1 MSEDIFKSTP
11 ETKKTKKFH
20 FKKKIMTHFDEVLGF
35 KEETKKTTYE
45 IDFEFIQQLAE
56 RMDSNKNKYQPY
68 NWQKPIDVEKLKQSL
83 FRHVVEVMKGNFKDE
98 DREFG
103 HLEAIALNSM
113 FINYQLKNQK

>member
-1 MSEDIFKSTP
+1 
-11 ETKKTKKFH
+11 
-20 FKKKIMTHFDEVLGF
+20 MTHFDEVLGF
-35 KEETKKTTYE
+35 KEEAKKTNYE

-68 NWQKPIDVEKLKQSL
+68 NWQKTIDVEKLKQSL

-98 DREFG
+98 DRKFG

-113 FINYQLKNQK
+113 FINYQLKNQNKNDNE

>member
-1 MSEDIFKSTP
+1 MI
-11 ETKKTKKFH
+11 H
-20 FKKKIMTHFDEVLGF
+20 LDEVLGF
-35 KEETKKTTYE
+35 KEEAKKINYE
-45 IDFEFIQQLAE
+45 IDFQFIQQLAE
-56 RMDSNKNKYQPY
+56 RMNSNKNKYQPY

>member
-1 MSEDIFKSTP
+1 
-11 ETKKTKKFH
+11 
-20 FKKKIMTHFDEVLGF
+20 MTHFDEVLGF
-35 KEETKKTTYE
+35 KEETKKTSYE

-56 RMDSNKNKYQPY
+56 RMNSNKNKYQPY
-68 NWQKPIDVEKLKQSL
+68 NWQKPIDIEKLKQSL

-113 FINYQLKNQK
+113 FINYQLKNNKQNDNE